1 MGRCDVWGVREI
13 SIVTSAGGK
22 GMGVDLDR
30 NGGIGLCSL

>member
-1 MGRCDVWGVREI
+1 VREI
-13 SIVTSAGGK
+13 FIVMSAGGK